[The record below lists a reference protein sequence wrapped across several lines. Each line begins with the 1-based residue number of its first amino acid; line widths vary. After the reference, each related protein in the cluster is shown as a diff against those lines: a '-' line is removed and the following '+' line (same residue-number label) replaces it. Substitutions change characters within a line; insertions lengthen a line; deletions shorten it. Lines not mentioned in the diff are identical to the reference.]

1 MRPGHNSPSSSE
13 KWFESTVD
21 LRLSPMTVQQSQLV
35 DQHRSK
41 SETRSVDPAF
51 GGDLLVYIEDT
62 LEVFVEVL
70 VGKAAQLVKDS
81 SHLHPRVGV
90 RVGSSF

>member
-1 MRPGHNSPSSSE
+1 
-13 KWFESTVD
+13 
-21 LRLSPMTVQQSQLV
+21 MTVQQSQLV

-41 SETRSVDPAF
+41 SETRGADPAF

-90 RVGSSF
+90 RVGSTF